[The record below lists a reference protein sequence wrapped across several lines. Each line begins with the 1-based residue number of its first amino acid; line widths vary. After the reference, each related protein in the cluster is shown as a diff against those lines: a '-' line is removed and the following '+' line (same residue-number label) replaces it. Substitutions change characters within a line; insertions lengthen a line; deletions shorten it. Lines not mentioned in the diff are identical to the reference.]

1 MPGQPDG
8 LSAAWTW
15 LGASFVLAVVAANV
29 AWFFRTPR
37 SNPIGSTVTRL
48 VGSPRAPGLYE
59 AARLLYYIGL
69 PFAALL
75 LGRDAVTA
83 RLLGL
88 QPLELTAAGP
98 GEVGDVITQNWL
110 DWARDA
116 GWAAVAGA
124 AVFVFLLVAW
134 WTYRRALAS
143 ADFREERGPAQASG
157 WTQLR
162 EAAYHEAHWAFY
174 RNAPLIALRSE
185 VEGAYLGIW
194 IGLGVVALEAALN
207 PEWRWGLSLPEQ
219 APQRLIR
226 VALALL
232 SALLFWRTQN
242 LWLALL
248 LHFAISW
255 ALSAIARATTPS
267 AR

>member
-1 MPGQPDG
+1 M
-8 LSAAWTW
+8 
-15 LGASFVLAVVAANV
+15 
-29 AWFFRTPR
+29 
-37 SNPIGSTVTRL
+37 
-48 VGSPRAPGLYE
+48 
-59 AARLLYYIGL
+59 
-69 PFAALL
+69 
-75 LGRDAVTA
+75 TA

-88 QPLELTAAGP
+88 QPFELASTGRGDA
-98 GEVGDVITQNWL
+98 GDVITQNWL

-134 WTYRRALAS
+134 WAYRRALAS
-143 ADFREERGPAQASG
+143 ADFREERGPTQASG

-174 RNAPLIALRSE
+174 RNAPLLGLRSD

-207 PEWRWGLSLPEQ
+207 PEWRRGLSLPEQ
-219 APQRLIR
+219 APQRLMR

-242 LWLALL
+242 LWLAIL
-248 LHFAISW
+248 LHFVISW
-255 ALSAIARATTPS
+255 ALSAIARATTSS